1 MRTSFPSISLYL
13 YLFMALYPFAMTE
26 AQTYSKNG
34 MVVSDNAL
42 ASEVGVSILK
52 NGGNAVDASIA
63 TAFALAVTHPAAGN
77 IGGGGFIVYLD
88 SSGRATTIDF
98 REKAP
103 LAAQS
108 DMFQDKNGKLNADA
122 DHKGL
127 KSVGVPGTVAG
138 LYMAH
143 QKYGKLP
150 WAALVQP
157 AIELAKNGFSFPWG
171 LYHDA
176 QWLNANEGLSD
187 FMKAYFLNTKGLPL
201 QPGEIWKQPGLG
213 TTLELIRDL
222 GKDGFYKGVVAQEI
236 ARYMKENGGIITEA
250 DLERYEAVE
259 RQPVKGTYK
268 DYTIYGMPPPSSGGI
283 TLIAMMNLMELA
295 DLKSIEFN
303 STAYVH
309 LVTEVMRRGFADR
322 AAYLGDPDFNQDM
335 PLAKLLSKDYAK
347 LRFDQ
352 INPKMASVSDS
363 TLLGQP
369 YEGSH
374 TTHLSVIDKDGNAVS
389 LTYTLEESYGVAMGS
404 SKLGFIFN
412 NEMGDFNP
420 VAGVTTS
427 TGQIGTKANLIAPE
441 KRMLSSMTPTIVSK
455 GGKPYLV
462 IGSPGGRTIINTVF
476 QTVLNVLGYDMPI
489 DRAIE
494 AMKIHHQWLP
504 DTLFYEK
511 DLLSPDTRDALES
524 MGHKVQEVG
533 RLGLLMGITYD
544 AENKVFIGA
553 SDSGSPEGKAVGY

>member
-1 MRTSFPSISLYL
+1 MT
-13 YLFMALYPFAMTE
+13 LFTTNTLKPIILLMVMLQYGLVFS
-26 AQTYSKNG
+26 QTYAKNG
-34 MVVSDNAL
+34 MVVSDNSL
-42 ASEVGVSILK
+42 ASEVGINILK
-52 NGGNAVDASIA
+52 KGGNAIDASIA
-63 TAFALAVTHPAAGN
+63 TAFALSVTYPAAGN
-77 IGGGGFIVYLD
+77 IGGGGFIVYMD
-88 SSGRATTIDF
+88 AAGNATTIDF

-103 LAAQS
+103 LAANEN
-108 DMFQDKNGKLNADA
+108 MFQDKNGALSADA

-138 LYMAH
+138 LYLAH

-150 WAALVQP
+150 WTALLQP
-157 AIELAKNGFSFPWG
+157 AIDLAKEGFPFPWG
-171 LYHDA
+171 IYHDVE
-176 QWLNANEGLSD
+176 WLNNNDRSSD
-187 FMKAYFLNTKGLPL
+187 FMKAYFLNSDGKSL
-201 QPGEIWKQPGLG
+201 QPGEIWKQPALG
-213 TTLELIRDL
+213 ATLELIRDR
-222 GKDGFYKGVVAQEI
+222 GKDGFYKGAVAQEI
-236 ARYMKENGGIITEA
+236 ARYMKENGGIITET
-250 DLERYEAVE
+250 DLEKYEAVE
-259 RQPVKGTYK
+259 RIPVTGTYK

-295 DLKSIEFN
+295 DLKTIEFN

-335 PLAKLLSKDYAK
+335 PLTKLLSKDHAK
-347 LRFDQ
+347 LRYDQ
-352 INPKMASVSDS
+352 IDPFKASVSDS
-363 TLLGQP
+363 TLLGQA

-374 TTHLSVIDKDGNAVS
+374 TTHLSVMDKEGNAVS
-389 LTYTLEESYGVAMGS
+389 LTYTLEESYGVGMGS

-427 TGQIGTKANLIAPE
+427 TGQIGTKPNLIAPE

-455 GGKPYLV
+455 DGKPYLV

-489 DRAIE
+489 DKAIE

-504 DTLFYEK
+504 DTIYYEK
-511 DLLSPDTRDALES
+511 DLLSPDTRDALKS
-524 MGHKVQEVG
+524 MGHKVQEVN

-544 AENKVFIGA
+544 AVNQVFVGA
-553 SDSGSPEGKAVGY
+553 SDTASPEGKAVGY

>member
-1 MRTSFPSISLYL
+1 MIQFTTNTLK
-13 YLFMALYPFAMTE
+13 PFLLIIGMLQYGLVFS
-26 AQTYSKNG
+26 QTYAKNG
-34 MVVSDNAL
+34 MVVSDNSM
-42 ASEVGVSILK
+42 ASEVGINILK
-52 NGGNAVDASIA
+52 KGGNAIDASIA
-63 TAFALAVTHPAAGN
+63 TAFALSVTYPAAGN
-77 IGGGGFIVYLD
+77 IGGGGFIVYMD
-88 SSGRATTIDF
+88 ATGSATTIDF

-103 LAAQS
+103 LAAIEK
-108 DMFQDKNGKLNADA
+108 MFQDKNGALNADA

-138 LYMAH
+138 LFLAH

-150 WAALVQP
+150 WAALLQP
-157 AIELAKNGFSFPWG
+157 AIDLAKDGFPFPWG

-176 QWLNANEGLSD
+176 QGINNHDRSPD
-187 FMKAYFLNTKGLPL
+187 FLKDYFLNEDGRSL
-201 QPGEIWKQPGLG
+201 QAGEIWKQPVLG
-213 TTLELIRDL
+213 ATLELIRDR
-222 GKDGFYKGVVAQEI
+222 GKDGFYKGAVAQEI
-236 ARYMKENGGIITEA
+236 ARYMKENGGIITEK
-250 DLERYEAVE
+250 DLEKYEAVE
-259 RQPVKGTYK
+259 RIPVSGTYK

-322 AAYLGDPDFNQDM
+322 ADYLGDPDFNLDM
-335 PLAKLLSKDYAK
+335 PLTKLLSKDYAK
-347 LRFDQ
+347 LRYGQ
-352 INPKMASVSDS
+352 IDPFKASVSDS
-363 TLLGQP
+363 TLLGQA

-374 TTHLSVIDKDGNAVS
+374 TTHLSVMDKEGNAVS
-389 LTYTLEESYGVAMGS
+389 LTYTLEESYGVGMGS

-420 VAGVTTS
+420 VAGITTS
-427 TGQIGTKANLIAPE
+427 TGQIGTKPNLIAPE

-455 GGKPYLV
+455 DGKPYLV

-504 DTLFYEK
+504 DTIFYEK
-511 DLLSPDTRDALES
+511 DLMSPDTRDALKS
-524 MGHKVQEVG
+524 MGHKVQEVS
-533 RLGLLMGITYD
+533 RLGLLMGISFD

-553 SDSGSPEGKAVGY
+553 SDSASPEGKAVGY